1 MLYGTLAP
9 RPGRPDGTAGSGT
22 AALPRVAPVEALP
35 PAPLLP
41 RIKVLHVITRFWA
54 GTGDGTLLA
63 AEGTDP
69 DRYEVWV
76 AGVPGGELWEPAR
89 AAGVRTLETPG
100 FRHALGPADVL
111 VLGRLV
117 RLIRRERFTV
127 VHTHSAK
134 GGSLGRIAARLCRTP
149 VVAHTLHGLS
159 FHPYT
164 ARPGHPVHRGLERVT
179 RRLARRFPAVA
190 PRVTRAAAE
199 EHATPP
205 HRSEVPPDAV
215 RLHDLP
221 ETFDPAARALLGVP
235 GTTALVGTVGRVDT
249 RNTPLAFVRMAAAI
263 RAEHPDTAFVMI
275 GDGPLAGEVRRLAAD
290 LGVEVRLTGPCPDAG
305 RLVAGLDV
313 FVTTSL
319 HEGPGRALTEALA
332 TARPVV
338 ATAVHGVPD
347 LVEHGATGLLV
358 APADPGSAA
367 RAVGWLLDH
376 PREAA
381 EMGRQGGRR
390 VRAPFT
396 PETSCTTGTAF
407 PPEASV
413 TTGTSFRSETS
424 CTTGT
429 AFPPEASVTTGTSFR
444 SETSCTP
451 GTAFTSQASVT
462 TGTRSTP
469 AAPFTHGTALAP
481 GLLRGAVVARRRGL
495 PDRPAT
501 GRVPE
506 GVPRH

>member
-54 GTGDGTLLA
+54 GTSDGTLLA

-76 AGVPGGELWEPAR
+76 AGVPGGDLWEPAR

-149 VVAHTLHGLS
+149 VVAHTLHGLT

-179 RRLARRFPAVA
+179 RRLARRFPAIA
-190 PRVTRAAAE
+190 PRATRAAAE
-199 EHATPP
+199 TAAPP
-205 HRSEVPPDAV
+205 HRGEVPRSAV
-215 RLHDLP
+215 RLRDLP

-235 GTTALVGTVGRVDT
+235 GTTALVGTVGRLDA
-249 RNTPLAFVRMAAAI
+249 RNTPLAFVRVAAAI

-290 LGVEVRLTGPCPDAG
+290 LGVEVGLTGPCPDAG

-347 LVEHGATGLLV
+347 LVEHGATGLLA

-381 EMGRQGGRR
+381 EMGRQGRRR
-390 VRAPFT
+390 VRGPFTPMTSCTTGTPFT
-396 PETSCTTGTAF
+396 PETSVTTGAPLTSET
-407 PPEASV
+407 PV
-413 TTGTSFRSETS
+413 TTGTPYTPKAPF
-424 CTTGT
+424 
-429 AFPPEASVTTGTSFR
+429 APE
-444 SETSCTP
+444 
-451 GTAFTSQASVT
+451 
-462 TGTRSTP
+462 
-469 AAPFTHGTALAP
+469 APFTHGTALAP
-481 GLLRGAVVARRRGL
+481 GLLRGAVGARRRGL

>member
-9 RPGRPDGTAGSGT
+9 RPGRPDGTAGSRT
-22 AALPRVAPVEALP
+22 AALPRVAPVEVLP

-54 GTGDGTLLA
+54 GTSDGTLLA

-127 VHTHSAK
+127 VYTHSAK

-164 ARPGHPVHRGLERVT
+164 ARPGHPVHRGLERVA

-190 PRVTRAAAE
+190 PRVTRSAAGELA
-199 EHATPP
+199 APP
-205 HRSEVPPDAV
+205 HRGEVPPSAV

-221 ETFDPAARALLGVP
+221 ETFDPSARALLGVP

-263 RAEHPDTAFVMI
+263 RAQHPDTAFVMI

-290 LGVEVRLTGPCPDAG
+290 LGVEVRITGPCPDAG

-396 PETSCTTGTAF
+396 PETACTTGTPATSETPFRPEASCTTGTPFRPETSCATGTAF
-407 PPEASV
+407 TPEASA
-413 TTGTSFRSETS
+413 
-424 CTTGT
+424 TTGT
-429 AFPPEASVTTGTSFR
+429 ACT
-444 SETSCTP
+444 SET
-451 GTAFTSQASVT
+451 SVT
-462 TGTRSTP
+462 TGTRF
-469 AAPFTHGTALAP
+469 APEASFTHGTALAP